1 MSFFSSLSNALKKT
15 RQIFTGAV
23 NATSIE
29 ELESILLQSDVGFKS
44 TQYILEEIQKSKNKN
59 YHESLKEILIKIFT
73 SNQSPNPNP
82 QTLIL
87 KPQIIMIVG
96 IPGSGK
102 TTTIAKLANHWQK
115 QGKKVVVS
123 ASDTY
128 RAAAASQLNIWAE
141 RVGVEIVYSEKG
153 QDAGAIAFD
162 AIQKA
167 QSNDFDIVLID
178 TAGRL
183 HTRKDL
189 MEEAKKIKRVC
200 QKFRTDAPDEIWLI
214 LDATIGQNSLE
225 QAKTF
230 NQELKITG
238 AIITKLDG
246 TAKGGVIIPVVR
258 ELGIP
263 IQFLGLGENAEDLE
277 EFNAEK
283 FIQALL
289 NNS

>member
-167 QSNDFDIVLID
+167 QSGNFDIVLID

-246 TAKGGVIIPVVR
+246 TAKGGVLIPVVR
-258 ELGIP
+258 ELDIP